1 MEVAKIENVTRF
13 FKIGN
18 VETQALRG
26 VSLSIQSREFTALV
40 GPSGSG
46 KTTLLQLIGCL
57 DTPTSGRVVI
67 TGKDVST
74 LNRNQRAD
82 MRRGTLGFIFQFFA
96 LIPTLT
102 AYENVEMP
110 LLLSHSNAAERGQR
124 VKDLLASV
132 DLADRGHHRPDQ
144 LSGGQ
149 QQRVAI
155 ARALATNPSI
165 ILADEPTANL
175 DTTNG
180 QQVME
185 IMTRL
190 NRETGVT
197 FIFATHDPRVVK
209 YAHRVVRLQ
218 DGLIVEDTTTVPT
231 AVEAVSA
238 AGTAAVV
245 GA

>member
-1 MEVAKIENVTRF
+1 MEVARVENVTRT
-13 FKIGN
+13 FKIGK

-26 VSLSIQSREFTALV
+26 VSLSIDSGEFTALI

-57 DTPTSGRVVI
+57 DQPSSGRVFI
-67 TGKDVST
+67 TGKDVSR

-82 MRRGTLGFIFQFFA
+82 MRRGTIGFIFQFFA

-102 AYENVEMP
+102 AYENVELPM
-110 LLLSHSNAAERGQR
+110 LLVGLGASERRAR
-124 VKDLLASV
+124 VKQLLDAV
-132 DLADRGHHRPDQ
+132 DLADRAHHRPDQ

-155 ARALATNPSI
+155 ARALATKPSI

-175 DTTNG
+175 DTPNG
-180 QQVME
+180 TQIME
-185 IMTRL
+185 TMTRL

-197 FIFATHDPRVVK
+197 FVFATHDPRVIK
-209 YAHRVVRLQ
+209 YARRIVTLR
-218 DGLIVEDTTTVPT
+218 DGVIVENTPLTNTV
-231 AVEAVSA
+231 VEPA
-238 AGTAAVV
+238 AAASVP
-245 GA
+245 A

>member
-1 MEVAKIENVTRF
+1 M
-13 FKIGN
+13 IGE

-26 VSLSIQSREFTALV
+26 VDLSIENGEFTALV

-57 DTPTSGRVVI
+57 DVPTSGRVYI
-67 TGKDVST
+67 NGKDVST

-82 MRRGTLGFIFQFFA
+82 MRRGTIGFIFQFFA

-102 AYENVEMP
+102 AYENIEMP
-110 LLLSHSNAAERGQR
+110 LLMSNGHSPSQIRDRVNA
-124 VKDLLASV
+124 LLEKV
-132 DLADRGHHRPDQ
+132 DMADRAHHRPDQ

-155 ARALATNPSI
+155 ARALATEPTLV
-165 ILADEPTANL
+165 LADEPTANL

-180 QQVME
+180 NQVME

-190 NRETGVT
+190 NKETGVT
-197 FIFATHDPRVVK
+197 FVFATHDPRVMK
-209 YAHRVVRLQ
+209 YARRTITLR
-218 DGLIVEDTTTVPT
+218 DGLVIENNK
-231 AVEAVSA
+231 AK
-238 AGTAAVV
+238 
-245 GA
+245 